1 MLIIDSH
8 AHIGFSHKQYPL
20 YIRTLEKMVETM
32 DKFGISKSCVSS
44 LKAIQYDFMEGNQE
58 LKEQIA
64 KFPGRFIPFCV
75 VHPRD
80 WDHAK
85 NELVK
90 CIKEWGWKGLKL
102 HPVDQCYPVDC
113 LSAKDII
120 QTARELE
127 IPVAI
132 HSSMDNFA
140 HPARIGSLAAEFP
153 EVTFIMVHMG
163 KMLYW
168 TDALE
173 EAIKYKNIIL
183 DTTDA
188 MFADGMVETC
198 VGRIGA
204 ERIVCGTNLPV
215 SYPGPNL
222 KRIEIAKITDQEKE
236 MIFGKNMQRI
246 LKLDKTEF

>member
-20 YIRTLEKMVETM
+20 YIRKLEKMVEVM
-32 DKFGISKSCVSS
+32 DKFKITKACVTS
-44 LKAIQYDFMEGNQE
+44 LKAIQYDFMEGNEE
-58 LKEQIA
+58 LKIQID
-64 KFPGRFIPFCV
+64 KFPERFIPFCV

-80 WDHAK
+80 WDYAK
-85 NELVK
+85 VELVK
-90 CIKEWGWKGLKL
+90 CINEWGWKGLKL
-102 HPVDQCYPVDC
+102 HPVDQYFPADC
-113 LSAKDII
+113 LSSKDII
-120 QTARELE
+120 DTARELN

-132 HSSMDNFA
+132 HSSMDDFA
-140 HPARIGSLAAEFP
+140 HPKRIGNLAGEFP

-173 EAIKYKNIIL
+173 EAIKHDNIIL

-188 MFADGMVETC
+188 MFADGMIETC
-198 VGRIGA
+198 VSKIGP
-204 ERIVCGTNLPV
+204 ERIVCGTNLPI

-222 KRIEIAKITDQEKE
+222 KRIEIADITTEQKE
-236 MIFGKNMQRI
+236 LIFGRNMERI
-246 LKLDKTEF
+246 LKLK